1 MLGRELSRSE
11 KAIIGSSVHKKCA
24 NYDNEYGCM
33 PMDSDCYMLK
43 IGYTD
48 SSLCKYYEK
57 CILPTEIELQ
67 VHLQKMS
74 GGMKACEICGNMF
87 AVHKNQKYCSD
98 ACKAIAQRKGATE
111 RKRRQRRAKVE
122 NNNISVG
129 A

>member
-11 KAIIGSSVHKKCA
+11 KAMISSSVHKKCA

-48 SSLCKYYEK
+48 SSLCKYYEN
-57 CILPTEIELQ
+57 CILPTEVEIQ
-67 VHLQKMS
+67 MHLRKMN
-74 GGMKACEICGNMF
+74 GNMKECEICGSLF
-87 AVHKNQKYCSD
+87 VACKNQKFCSE
-98 ACKAIAQRKGATE
+98 ACKIIAQRKGAAE
-111 RKRRQRRAKVE
+111 RKRRQRRAKAE
-122 NNNISVG
+122 NTNIGVG